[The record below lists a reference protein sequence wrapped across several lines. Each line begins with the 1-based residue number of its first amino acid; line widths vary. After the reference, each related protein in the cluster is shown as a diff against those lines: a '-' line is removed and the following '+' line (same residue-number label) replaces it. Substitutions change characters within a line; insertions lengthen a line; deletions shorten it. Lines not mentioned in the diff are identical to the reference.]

1 MQANSTRGGTFVGHT
16 AFKRCECLDTG
27 GCHYISIA
35 AQMKLTWLLSRLFV
49 IAVSGNYVWEIA
61 QAPLYV
67 GMDSF
72 KVVWWHCGVAALGD
86 GLLVLLIY
94 VIGGTVL
101 NKQDWFVHPR
111 TIGYVIMM
119 FVGLAIGVGIEW
131 LAVVV
136 TNRWEYTVRMP
147 LVPLLGVGLI
157 PVAQMLVLPPLVFR
171 LVAIWSDRASA
182 VRSS

>member
-1 MQANSTRGGTFVGHT
+1 
-16 AFKRCECLDTG
+16 
-27 GCHYISIA
+27 
-35 AQMKLTWLLSRLFV
+35 MKLAWLLLRLFV
-49 IAVSGNYVWEIA
+49 IAVLVNYVWEIV

-72 KVVWWHCGVAALGD
+72 KLVWWHCGVAALGD

-101 NKQDWFVHPR
+101 NKQDWFVHPGA
-111 TIGYVIMM
+111 IGYVIMM

-136 TNRWEYTVRMP
+136 TNRWDYTVWMP
-147 LVPLLGVGLI
+147 LVPLLGVGLV
-157 PVAQMLVLPPLVFR
+157 PVAQMLVLPPLIFR
-171 LVAIWSDRASA
+171 LVVVQGGRASA
-182 VRSS
+182 VRSR